1 MTYSSSAEYA
11 ALENAKLH
19 LERTTY
25 KANKPIVDSLKDIN
39 QSLDDLKNLMS
50 DVLGIMKHMDLNAYG
65 QHRLQQAYEQSII
78 DGEQG

>member
-11 ALENAKLH
+11 ALENAKLN
-19 LERTTY
+19 LERTIY
-25 KANKPIVDSLKDIN
+25 KANRPIVDSLKHIN

-65 QHRLQQAYEQSII
+65 QYRLQQAYEKSII